1 MKILAVAGGSGCG
14 KTFFTNLLVN
24 RLKETVV
31 LPLDNYYHDR
41 PDGIPIDQY
50 NFDSPKAFDIN
61 LYRQHIE
68 ELSSGKT
75 VQMPNFCYASGKRFE
90 EPSKKKPEKY
100 LIIEGLH
107 VLLYPNIRKMLNF
120 SFYLESP
127 LDVAVSR
134 RCLRDIND
142 HKVTAEH
149 SLKQYLKYVR
159 PVFFELIQ
167 PTKKYADLVV
177 QNKYESR
184 LDLFIN
190 NFLVENH
197 I

>member
-41 PDGIPIDQY
+41 PDGIPIDLY

-90 EPSKKKPEKY
+90 FGTHLQMSQDDKRQA
-100 LIIEGLH
+100 IDQ
-107 VLLYPNIRKMLNF
+107 
-120 SFYLESP
+120 S
-127 LDVAVSR
+127 
-134 RCLRDIND
+134 C
-142 HKVTAEH
+142 
-149 SLKQYLKYVR
+149 
-159 PVFFELIQ
+159 
-167 PTKKYADLVV
+167 
-177 QNKYESR
+177 R
-184 LDLFIN
+184 LDRGTEEKF
-190 NFLVENH
+190 
-197 I
+197 